1 MDMTSAKVTSD
12 GWFVGDV
19 QAEPRKCRCCG
30 KGWVTREIVCKA
42 CKPIYK
48 YRRADYYFLRSV
60 EIQTLDMGV
69 QVWL

>member
-1 MDMTSAKVTSD
+1 MTSAVITSD
-12 GWFVGDV
+12 KWFQDIPN
-19 QAEPRKCRCCG
+19 EPRKCRCCG

-48 YRRADYYFLRSV
+48 YRRSDYYFLRSV